1 MFCMFIAPTRPQGRI
16 FTTVIFIWSE
26 LCVISHFQNL
36 RDEAIATR
44 GDPERGG
51 GGGGEDGNSD
61 SETSSS
67 RGGGGGYRCGGRTR
81 SRSRGGNGGEINV
94 SNILMFRTEALNQCD
109 SVEQRIRPKR
119 PFIINFDPAS
129 SQTVL
134 RYTS

>member
-81 SRSRGGNGGEINV
+81 SRSRGENGGERNV
-94 SNILMFRTEALNQCD
+94 SNILMLRTGAFRDCD
-109 SVEQRIRPKR
+109 TLF
-119 PFIINFDPAS
+119 PFIRAI
-129 SQTVL
+129 L
-134 RYTS
+134 